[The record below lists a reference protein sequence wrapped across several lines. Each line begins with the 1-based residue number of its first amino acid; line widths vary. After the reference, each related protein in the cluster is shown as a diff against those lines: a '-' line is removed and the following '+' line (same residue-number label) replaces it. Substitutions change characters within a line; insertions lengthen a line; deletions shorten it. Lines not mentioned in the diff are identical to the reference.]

1 MCDWLILRGN
11 FLCFIFIPGTGRLVP
26 WGQQVTT
33 CPCTVC
39 DKDGTIQSN
48 GVFLPKWWG
57 LAVTV
62 IVLTCSHSQDMR
74 VLLFWKDVIWL
85 QQSSLIFTVN
95 NTPCT
100 PSVRM
105 IVMAETFL
113 ITKFT
118 GITVC
123 SGSHAYGK
131 LRIFWSSEQSI
142 SVISMFRHFYNL
154 ELSECKGG
162 GQIIKHLYNLMPCIK
177 YCFCGSEAGHL

>member
-1 MCDWLILRGN
+1 MRTCCYCDCVDMLTFAGHESASVLER
-11 FLCFIFIPGTGRLVP
+11 R
-26 WGQQVTT
+26 
-33 CPCTVC
+33 
-39 DKDGTIQSN
+39 D
-48 GVFLPKWWG
+48 
-57 LAVTV
+57 LAATKQLN
-62 IVLTCSHSQDMR
+62 I
-74 VLLFWKDVIWL
+74 
-85 QQSSLIFTVN
+85 VN

-113 ITKFT
+113 TTKFT